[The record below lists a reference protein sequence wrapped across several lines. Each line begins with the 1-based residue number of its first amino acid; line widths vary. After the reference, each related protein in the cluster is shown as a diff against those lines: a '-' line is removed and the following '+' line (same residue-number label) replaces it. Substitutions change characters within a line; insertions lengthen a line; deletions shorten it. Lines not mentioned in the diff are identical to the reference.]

1 MSAIKHSIGTDVDW
15 SIGTGTC
22 MQCVLRSCDHTP
34 TSSSSAGGGGR
45 SSSLFCPFGLG
56 AAATAAEACN
66 VLCCIRPNVAPTG
79 VLANATAPRLCRA
92 KAGHTAVAERPNE
105 FNGGIS
111 EGPSSADR
119 SPARRTAVARESRR
133 LLAETNDAAA
143 AVAGMTAR
151 CAHES
156 RLCMTFWL
164 VLALFLVWVRA
175 WIMITFVF

>member
-1 MSAIKHSIGTDVDW
+1 MSAIKHSSGADVDW
-15 SIGTGTC
+15 SIGTATY
-22 MQCVLRSCDHTP
+22 MQCVLRSSDHTL

-66 VLCCIRPNVAPTG
+66 VLCCIRQNVAPTG
-79 VLANATAPRLCRA
+79 VLANATMPRLCRA

-105 FNGGIS
+105 FNGRIS

-119 SPARRTAVARESRR
+119 SPASRTAVARESRR

-143 AVAGMTAR
+143 VAGTTAR
-151 CAHES
+151 CAHE
-156 RLCMTFWL
+156 RRPCIMFWL
-164 VLALFLVWVRA
+164 GPCPLFFPCFGFALRS
-175 WIMITFVF
+175 